1 MKIQDNFTDTHLLFS
16 TPVSFTIYNDE
27 STILLAKFQVKL
39 PTVADLYFNE
49 DIASCLSLLRQS
61 AAELSSQFKTEDQF
75 ASHIDLMQQLIALSP
90 HAPGLAI
97 VWSRILHGLQ
107 ALCPDL
113 QVKEGVLRIQGAELT
128 DELLERL
135 KDIWLIASGH
145 KTYSKAY
152 QYMSPEQRAYEEKI
166 QAIKNKG
173 KSQNKSTNFEKMY
186 MILTYEFG
194 YRRDEILSMT
204 MHTVNTIIKY
214 TSKSIN
220 YKLTLAA
227 KAYGNTKKVKF
238 ITDQG
243 D

>member
-1 MKIQDNFTDTHLLFS
+1 
-16 TPVSFTIYNDE
+16 
-27 STILLAKFQVKL
+27 
-39 PTVADLYFNE
+39 
-49 DIASCLSLLRQS
+49 
-61 AAELSSQFKTEDQF
+61 
-75 ASHIDLMQQLIALSP
+75 
-90 HAPGLAI
+90 
-97 VWSRILHGLQ
+97 
-107 ALCPDL
+107 
-113 QVKEGVLRIQGAELT
+113 
-128 DELLERL
+128 
-135 KDIWLIASGH
+135 
-145 KTYSKAY
+145 
-152 QYMSPEQRAYEEKI
+152 MSPEQRAYEEKI

-173 KSQNKSTNFEKMY
+173 KSQNKSTNFEKIY